1 MHEEVLKKLNE
12 LAISYET
19 VFHPPAFTTEEANQ
33 YIEGKECVRTKS
45 LFLTNRKKTAY
56 YLLIMDDSK
65 RLDIAKFQ
73 ESVGSKRLSFA
84 SPIHLMEKLGVEPG
98 TVSIFGI
105 MNNHEKD
112 VQIYFDADII
122 TEEIMSFHPNFNE
135 ITLFL
140 KTSDI
145 LRFIEELG
153 YTYHTVTL

>member
-1 MHEEVLKKLNE
+1 MHEEVLKKLSE

-33 YIEGKECVRTKS
+33 YIEGKEGVRTKS

-65 RLDIAKFQ
+65 RLDITKFQ
-73 ESVGSKRLSFA
+73 ESLAVKRLSFA
-84 SPIHLMEKLGVEPG
+84 SPTKLTEKLGVEPG
-98 TVSIFGI
+98 AVSIFGLL
-105 MNNHEKD
+105 NNQEKD
-112 VQIYFDADII
+112 VQVYFDKDII
-122 TEEIMSFHPNFNE
+122 TQEIMSFHPNFNE
-135 ITLFL
+135 MTLFL

>member
-1 MHEEVLKKLNE
+1 MHEEVLKKLSE
-12 LAISYET
+12 LAIPYET
-19 VFHPPAFTTEEANQ
+19 IFHPPAFTTEEANQ
-33 YIEGKECVRTKS
+33 YIEGKEGVRTKS

-65 RLDIAKFQ
+65 RLDIIKFQ
-73 ESVGSKRLSFA
+73 ENVGNKRLSLA
-84 SPIHLMEKLGVEPG
+84 SPTKLMEKLGVEPG

-135 ITLFL
+135 MTLFL
-140 KTSDI
+140 KTSDD

-153 YTYHTVTL
+153 YTSHAVTL

>member
-1 MHEEVLKKLNE
+1 
-12 LAISYET
+12 
-19 VFHPPAFTTEEANQ
+19 
-33 YIEGKECVRTKS
+33 
-45 LFLTNRKKTAY
+45 
-56 YLLIMDDSK
+56 
-65 RLDIAKFQ
+65 
-73 ESVGSKRLSFA
+73 
-84 SPIHLMEKLGVEPG
+84 MEKLGVEPG